1 MKKRR
6 RSRASARTH
15 GLLTQYA
22 QLRTE
27 GYRDNPER
35 FATEFVEAPVLSFV
49 LVLNCIITFCIK
61 MFGRCPDMHRSWN
74 ARPKTRRVWSPHEE
88 PDGGGARRGACPNH
102 SGLPGRQGDSASG
115 AGVEVSIPTVSKWR
129 QRFSLWGLRGLRD
142 QPRPGKPVRYDTAFR
157 NRVLATLEET
167 PPPGMSHWDGPA
179 VAEKLDASVHAV
191 WRVLRREGIY
201 LQRRRS
207 WCVSTDKEFAPK
219 AADVVGLI
227 SEPAVERTGAER
239 GRKTEHTGDRAG
251 LRLCGDRQRQVV
263 RGLKSTYKR
272 HGTLNLFA
280 ALEVGT
286 GQVKTKF
293 TEYKKRE
300 DFRSFLDGVLADQP
314 PDKEIHVILDNYS
327 PHKRNDDWLAK
338 FEGRVQFHFTPTSA
352 SWLNQIEIV
361 FSLLQRKTLNGGSFK
376 TKDQLREAI
385 EAFFRRHNERAKPFR
400 WRKREVKGS
409 QLRNTIVN
417 LRN

>member
-1 MKKRR
+1 MPRHAPELECSVEEKASLVVITK
-6 RSRASARTH
+6 SRIEEARAVERARII
-15 GLLTQYA
+15 LACL
-22 QLRTE
+22 E
-27 GYRDNPER
+27 GKEIQQ
-35 FATEFVEAPVLSFV
+35 V
-49 LVLNCIITFCIK
+49 
-61 MFGRCPDMHRSWN
+61 
-74 ARPKTRRVWSPHEE
+74 
-88 PDGGGARRGACPNH
+88 
-102 SGLPGRQGDSASG
+102 
-115 AGVEVSIPTVSKWR
+115 AGELDVSIPTVTKWR

-142 QPRPGKPVRYDTAFR
+142 QPRSGKPVTYDKAFR
-157 NRVLATLEET
+157 NRVLATLEEP

-179 VAEKLDASVHAV
+179 LAERLDASVHAV

-219 AADVVGLI
+219 AADVVGLYLN
-227 SEPAVERTGAER
+227 PPLNAVVLSVDEKPSIQAIERASGYVETDSG
-239 GRKTEHTGDRAG
+239 K
-251 LRLCGDRQRQVV
+251 VV

-293 TEYKKRE
+293 TEFKKRE
-300 DFRSFLDGVLADQP
+300 DFRGFLDGVLADQP
-314 PDKEIHVILDNYS
+314 QDAEIHVILDNYS
-327 PHKRNDDWLAK
+327 PHKRNEDWLAK

-385 EAFFRRHNERAKPFR
+385 EAFFLRHNERAKPFR

-409 QLRNTIVN
+409 QLQNTIVN

>member
-1 MKKRR
+1 MPRQAPELECSAEDKASLLALTK
-6 RSRASARTH
+6 SRTAEARAVERARII
-15 GLLTQYA
+15 LSSL
-22 QLRTE
+22 E
-27 GYRDNPER
+27 GKEIQQV
-35 FATEFVEAPVLSFV
+35 AWEL
-49 LVLNCIITFCIK
+49 K
-61 MFGRCPDMHRSWN
+61 
-74 ARPKTRRVWSPHEE
+74 
-88 PDGGGARRGACPNH
+88 
-102 SGLPGRQGDSASG
+102 
-115 AGVEVSIPTVSKWR
+115 VSVPTVSKWR
-129 QRFSLWGLRGLRD
+129 QRFSLWGLRGLSD
-142 QPRPGKPVRYDTAFR
+142 QSRPGKPVRYDTAFR

-167 PPPGMSHWDGPA
+167 PSPGISHWDGPA

-219 AADVVGLI
+219 AADVVGLYLNPPLNALVMSVDEKPSI
-227 SEPAVERTGAER
+227 QAIERASGYVETDSG
-239 GRKTEHTGDRAG
+239 K
-251 LRLCGDRQRQVV
+251 VV

-300 DFRSFLDGVLADQP
+300 DFRSFLEGVLADQP
-314 PDKEIHVILDNYS
+314 PDKEIHVVLDNYS
-327 PHKRNDDWLAK
+327 PHKRNEDWLAK
-338 FEGRVQFHFTPTSA
+338 FNGRVQFHFTPTSA
-352 SWLNQIEIV
+352 SWLNQVEIV

-400 WRKREVKGS
+400 WRKREVRGS
-409 QLRNTIVN
+409 QLQNTIVN
-417 LRN
+417 LCN